1 VAAVAKLA
9 FSEKPSG
16 EIMEIDAVKLGA
28 MLKPLEGITRA
39 AGAPASAAAPADFA
53 QMLAN
58 ALNNV
63 DRAQTLGEGLAR
75 RFEAGD
81 PGVSLEQT
89 MISLQKA
96 NISFQEL
103 VQVRNRLVSAYHD
116 VMNMQV

>member
-1 VAAVAKLA
+1 
-9 FSEKPSG
+9 
-16 EIMEIDAVKLGA
+16 MEIDAVKLGA

-39 AGAPASAAAPADFA
+39 AGAPASAAAPVDFA